1 MPLTI
6 VPCSKALGAEVRGLD
21 LREPIDGG
29 TAEALRTAWADH
41 LILLVRGQ
49 QLRDADLVRF
59 TSVFGEC
66 DRSPPNEAALATPGH
81 LRRSW
86 VGTFP
91 RGGGFPPLGH

>member
-1 MPLTI
+1 MNSTGGPCMPLTI

-49 QLRDADLVRF
+49 QLR
-59 TSVFGEC
+59 
-66 DRSPPNEAALATPGH
+66 
-81 LRRSW
+81 LRDYNIK
-86 VGTFP
+86 P
-91 RGGGFPPLGH
+91 QQ